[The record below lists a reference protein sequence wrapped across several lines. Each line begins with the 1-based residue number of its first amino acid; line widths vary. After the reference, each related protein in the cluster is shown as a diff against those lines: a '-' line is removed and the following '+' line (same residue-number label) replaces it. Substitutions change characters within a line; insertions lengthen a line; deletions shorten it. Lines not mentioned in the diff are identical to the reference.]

1 MRRDR
6 KTRFLQLIDHLP
18 NDCWQWEGN
27 LCSHGY
33 GRFSGMY
40 AHRAAYE
47 LWVGAIPEGMFVC
60 HKCDTPRC
68 VNPFHMFIGTAA
80 DNQKDMSLK
89 GRGRQKVNESQV
101 RELRQAFDSGMKL
114 DDLAQQM
121 GIALCTAMRIAK
133 RHTRKHV
140 A

>member
-6 KTRFLQLIDHLP
+6 KTRFLQLIEHLP

-27 LCSHGY
+27 LDNHGY

-47 LWVGAIPEGMFVC
+47 LWVGAIPDGMFVC

-68 VNPFHMFIGTAA
+68 VNPFHLFVGTPA
-80 DNQKDMSLK
+80 DNMRDMAHK
-89 GRGRQKVNESQV
+89 GRKGKITPIQV
-101 RELRQAFDSGMKL
+101 LELRKAFADGL
-114 DDLAQQM
+114 QIAPIAARM
-121 GIALCTAMRIAK
+121 GISYSNALRIAK
-133 RHTRKHV
+133 RQARQYV
-140 A
+140 E